1 MSRYINPF
9 TDFGFKRIFG
19 EESNI
24 DILMNFLN
32 SLQFHPLEITKIS
45 FKKNENLGTSIVD
58 RKAIFDL
65 YCQDSRGNR
74 FIVELQRVE
83 QEFFKDRALYYS
95 TFAIQE
101 QAGVGTWNYKLAGVY
116 FIGILDFELKGE
128 KEKKDKY
135 MHNIVLM
142 DKDDKTIFYN
152 KLEYK
157 FIEVPKFNKK
167 EDELETILDKW
178 IYFFKYLHTL
188 EERPDFMNNDMFIK
202 AFGIAEMNNLN
213 KEKRLEYEA
222 SLKAYRDLYVILDE
236 SFEKG
241 KNEGKVEGE
250 VIGIEKG
257 KIESLEN
264 SIITILETKFNSP
277 ISQKI
282 IDTIK
287 SYNDI
292 EILNNL
298 LIKVIN
304 LSLIHISE
312 PTRPY

>member
-32 SLQFHPLEITKIS
+32 SLQFHPLEITKIA
-45 FKKNENLGTSIVD
+45 FKKNENLGKSIVD

-202 AFGIAEMNNLN
+202 AFGIAEMTNLN

-264 SIITILETKFNSP
+264 TIITILETKFNSP

-298 LIKVIN
+298 LIKIIN
-304 LSLIHISE
+304 ITTIEEVENIL
-312 PTRPY
+312 

>member
-32 SLQFHPLEITKIS
+32 ALQFHPLEITKIA
-45 FKKNENLGTSIVD
+45 FKKNENLGKSIVD

-304 LSLIHISE
+304 ITTIEELENIL
-312 PTRPY
+312 